1 MTNTNQ
7 WVPSVLVEDING
19 CRPVSLMA
27 MHLTNRTIFI
37 TSEIDDAL
45 ASEVISQLYYLAK
58 EPEDINIFISSPGG
72 SIIAGMAIYD
82 AIQALKDRV
91 AINMIGFSMVASM
104 AAVLLASGHPGH
116 RYLMPSAKMLL
127 HEPLIS
133 SGVGGSCSS
142 ITQTAEKILETKK
155 QICEV
160 LAKHCNKSIEEIEET
175 IAGGIDV
182 IMNAVESLKYG
193 LVDGIKTPFDR

>member
-1 MTNTNQ
+1 MRDTNN
-7 WVPSVLVEDING
+7 WVPSILLEDACG
-19 CRPVSLMA
+19 CRPVPLLA

-37 TSEIDDAL
+37 TSEIDDVL

-58 EPEDINIFISSPGG
+58 EPKDINIFISSPGG
-72 SIIAGMAIYD
+72 SVIAGMAIYD
-82 AIQALKDRV
+82 AIQALKDKLV
-91 AINMIGFSMVASM
+91 INIFGYSMVASM

-116 RYLMPSAKMLL
+116 RFLMPNAKMLL
-127 HEPLIS
+127 HEPLIN
-133 SGVGGSCSS
+133 SGIGGSCSS
-142 ITQTAEKILETKK
+142 ITQTAEKIIETKK

-182 IMNAVESLKYG
+182 IMNAEESLKYG